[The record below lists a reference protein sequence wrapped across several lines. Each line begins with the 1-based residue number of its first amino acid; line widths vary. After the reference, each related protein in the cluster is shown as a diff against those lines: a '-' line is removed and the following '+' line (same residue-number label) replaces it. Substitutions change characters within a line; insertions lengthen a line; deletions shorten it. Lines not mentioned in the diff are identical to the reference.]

1 MEIPRELI
9 YEDRKVINDFRVE
22 DESSVNHLIYL
33 WLLERPELHPEKPGY
48 SQRTLRAFNDAHYM
62 CTMALMAR
70 RSENSI
76 PYFKERIREP
86 SVVFPMVYFYIFN
99 INRGSVKYLVKTIET
114 YASTDS
120 ILSKNLGD
128 IKKILESWED
138 SVPASLFERRKLT
151 SECLSTIDWKVWS
164 TCSDHFKPDSVKGI
178 ISFTAYNKDE
188 QEMIA
193 EAIKNAAKQA
203 EEDFYNPEPYVEED
217 EYADYY
223 PSPDDDGSNWTPDYS
238 DVYRLCDNLSS
249 GNEYVGRQA
258 NRHQQ
263 DDDLSADYSET
274 VAKLREQI
282 DKLEKENAELKET
295 IDLLNTNLGNIDVVS
310 KIGLTLILKL
320 MENDGA
326 NTTIHGN
333 KNKAAKALM
342 MMTGKPE
349 NTCKA
354 IFSEPLKTNTHR
366 RDVEKLNSL
375 LAELGMNT
383 RI

>member
-70 RSENSI
+70 RSEYSI

-120 ILSKNLGD
+120 ILSKNLDD
-128 IKKILESWED
+128 IKKILESWKD

-151 SECLSTIDWKVWS
+151 SECLSTIDWNVWS

-223 PSPDDDGSNWTPDYS
+223 SSPDDDERSNWTPDYS
-238 DVYRLCDNLSS
+238 DVYRLCDNLST

-263 DDDLSADYSET
+263 DDDLADYSET

-310 KIGLTLILKL
+310 KIGLTLILKR

>member
-76 PYFKERIREP
+76 SYFKERIREP

-128 IKKILESWED
+128 IKKILESGEI

-151 SECLSTIDWKVWS
+151 SESLSKIDWNVWS

-203 EEDFYNPEPYVEED
+203 EDYNPEPYVEED

-223 PSPDDDGSNWTPDYS
+223 PSPDDDPDYS
-238 DVYRLCDNLSS
+238 DLYKLCDNLSS
-249 GNEYVGRQA
+249 GNEYVGRPT
-258 NRHQQ
+258 NNHLQ

-282 DKLEKENAELKET
+282 DKLESENAELKET
-295 IDLLNTNLGNIDVVS
+295 VDLLNTNLGNIDVVS

-326 NTTIHGN
+326 NITIHGN
-333 KNKAAKALM
+333 KNKAAKALNL
-342 MMTGKPE
+342 MTRIPE

-354 IFSEPLKTNTHR
+354 IFSEPLRPNTHR
-366 RDVEKLNSL
+366 SDVERLNSL